1 MSLLSVLPKV
11 NAPETSVPAASG
23 LPPWADTALFG
34 STEDLRKLLDSG
46 LDPNARAPGGTSVL
60 MMSVDSPE
68 KVRLLI
74 ERRADVNAKAPSGA
88 NALIAAA
95 GLNGNSES
103 VRLLVDAG
111 ADVNHSA
118 AGATPLG
125 VAVTTDDTE
134 KIATLIAHGADPNGR
149 LIHAGLGAFYPLQIA
164 VGAGNPDIVRL
175 LIAKGA
181 RIDGH
186 LGIWRGALPP
196 LATAVEGGQTEMVKL
211 LILLGADVNQRDLFG
226 MTPLL
231 WAAISDYGGT
241 DTVDLL
247 LKAGADASA
256 RDKSGA
262 DALAL
267 ARKYELHHVARA
279 LGGVQPKESR

>member
-1 MSLLSVLPKV
+1 VK
-11 NAPETSVPAASG
+11 APEALPPAASN
-23 LPPWADTALFG
+23 LPPWADTVLFAG
-34 STEDLRKLLDSG
+34 TEELRKLLDGG
-46 LDPNARAPGGTSVL
+46 LDPNAKAPGGTSVL
-60 MMSVDSPE
+60 MMSVYSPE

-74 ERRADVNAKAPSGA
+74 ERGADVNAKAVSGA
-88 NALIAAA
+88 TALIAAA

-125 VAVTTDDTE
+125 LAVTTDDTE
-134 KIATLIAHGADPNGR
+134 KIATLIARGADPNGR
-149 LIHAGLGAFYPLQIA
+149 FVHAGLGAFYPLQIA
-164 VGAGNPDIVRL
+164 VGAGNADIVRL

-186 LGIWRGALPP
+186 MNVWRGALPP
-196 LATAVEGGQTEMVKL
+196 LATAVEGGQIEMVKL
-211 LILLGADVNQRDLFG
+211 LISLGADVNQRDPLG

-231 WAAISDYGGT
+231 WAAISDYGAT
-241 DTVDLL
+241 DTVNLL
-247 LKAGADASA
+247 LNAGADASA

-262 DALAL
+262 DARAL
-267 ARKYELHHVARA
+267 ATKYELHHIARA
-279 LGGVQPKESR
+279 LARVQVKESR